1 MRIFRA
7 LDRYPADAP
16 PCVVAQGTFDGMH
29 LGHQAV
35 IRRAVERAR
44 GLGVPA
50 VALTFDPLPMAV
62 LRPTEAP
69 PEILPL
75 EERLEAIAALGP
87 ATALVIPF
95 TPEFSRVEAEPFVRD
110 VLVGLLRAR
119 EVVVGFNHT
128 FGRGARGTAELLG
141 ALAAPFDVRVHVV
154 EPLEVGGVVVSSTSV
169 REALRKGAVESA
181 AALLGRPYEIRG
193 RVTRGAMRGR
203 SLGFPTANLAPAG
216 PVLLAAGVYAARAG
230 WDGGAAPA
238 VVNVG
243 VRPTFDESALVIEA
257 HLLDV
262 SVDLYHQRLSL
273 AFLARIR
280 DEMKFPSPEALRTR
294 IGQDV
299 AVARRVTSGGSR
311 GRESAW

>member
-1 MRIFRA
+1 MRIIRA

-44 GLGVPA
+44 DLGVPA
-50 VALTFDPLPMAV
+50 VTLTFDPLPMAV
-62 LRPTEAP
+62 LRPAEAP

-75 EERLEAIAALGP
+75 EERLESIAALGP
-87 ATALVIPF
+87 AVALVIPF
-95 TPEFSRVEAEPFVRD
+95 TPEFSRVEAEPFVHD
-110 VLVGLLRAR
+110 VLAGLLRAR
-119 EVVVGFNHT
+119 EIVVGFNHT
-128 FGRGARGTAELLG
+128 FGRGARGTPDLLG
-141 ALAAPFDVRVHVV
+141 ALAAPFGIRVHVV
-154 EPLEVGGVVVSSTSV
+154 PPLAVGGVVVSSTSV
-169 REALRKGAVESA
+169 REALRQGDVEGV
-181 AALLGRPYEIRG
+181 AALLGRPYAVRG

-203 SLGFPTANLAPAG
+203 SLGFPTANLVPAG
-216 PVLLAAGVYAARAG
+216 AVLLASGVYAARAE
-230 WDGGAAPA
+230 WDGGAASA

-243 VRPTFDESALVIEA
+243 VRPTFAESTLVIEA

-262 SVDLYHQRLSL
+262 SVDLYDRRLTL

-280 DEMKFPSPEALRTR
+280 DEMKFPSLEALRTR

-299 AVARRVTSGGSR
+299 ALARQVLHAR
-311 GRESAW
+311 A